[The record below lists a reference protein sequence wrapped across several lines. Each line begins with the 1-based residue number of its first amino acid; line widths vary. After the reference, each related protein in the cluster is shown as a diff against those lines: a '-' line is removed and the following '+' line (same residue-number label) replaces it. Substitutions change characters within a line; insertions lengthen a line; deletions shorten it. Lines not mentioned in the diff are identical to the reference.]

1 MIYFI
6 ALFSRFTQHYYP
18 VKFHA
23 AFAPVSPRSC
33 FVLLPHSVH
42 HLFPDGVPKNLE
54 VLYIYYGTPTS
65 GAIFIKCNN
74 GMINLP
80 IAADV
85 IEVLLIIFYKSSISL
100 LYIIY

>member
-1 MIYFI
+1 MGQMNLAI
-6 ALFSRFTQHYYP
+6 
-18 VKFHA
+18 HA
-23 AFAPVSPRSC
+23 GFMPVSPRSC

-65 GAIFIKCNN
+65 GAIFIKWKN

-85 IEVLLIIFYKSSISL
+85 IEVLLIIF
-100 LYIIY
+100 